1 MHTWNESSTQN
12 RTFLHQHQKPAV
24 GQPGTAD
31 LTARYCMARDQTA
44 PTHGQTARSARAD
57 PKQPL
62 DLIFSMFLFTPSF
75 APPQKTHLL
84 PFSLK
89 VKRTLLVGRPCPLI
103 PVQPRASPVSPR
115 HPPPSPPGISSIP
128 FLFTHVFR
136 SLGFNVSSMRIQ
148 FWVMDLLD

>member
-1 MHTWNESSTQN
+1 VHTWNESSTQN
-12 RTFLHQHQKPAV
+12 RTFLQQHQKPTV
-24 GQPGTAD
+24 RLPGIAG
-31 LTARYCMARDQTA
+31 LTARYCMARGQTA
-44 PTHGQTARSARAD
+44 PTRDHTTRCARAD

-62 DLIFSMFLFTPSF
+62 DLIFSMFLLTPSF

-89 VKRTLLVGRPCPLI
+89 VKRTLLAGRPCLLI

-115 HPPPSPPGISSIP
+115 CPPPSPPGISSIP
-128 FLFTHVFR
+128 FLFTHGFR

-148 FWVMDLLD
+148 FWAMDLLD